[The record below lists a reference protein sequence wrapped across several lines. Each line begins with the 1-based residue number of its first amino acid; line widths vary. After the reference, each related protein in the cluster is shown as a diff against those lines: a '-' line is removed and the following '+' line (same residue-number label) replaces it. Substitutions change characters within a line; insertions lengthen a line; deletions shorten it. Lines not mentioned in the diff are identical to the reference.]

1 MQNLNQYS
9 TLIFDCD
16 GVILNSNFQ
25 KIEAYRSAA
34 LKFGADT
41 YQANALVKYHIELT
55 GISRNI
61 KFHYF
66 LETILGRK
74 VTEEDMN
81 FLLQSLNNEVIS
93 LLKNCEITLGLEELK
108 KQTQSTTWIVA
119 SGGNQEELRFLFS
132 DKKINHL
139 FDGGIFGSPKS
150 KHEIIE
156 NHILNNIKKLI
167 RKILEHSVE
176 LDFYEGGE
184 KDPTIPCLSAAELT
198 GRGWKTEAIPIVQ
211 TKKSLITRIF
221 SSLFQH

>member
-156 NHILNNIKKLI
+156 NHILNNSFLPALFLGDSLYDIETAMKYN
-167 RKILEHSVE
+167 
-176 LDFYEGGE
+176 LDFIFVSDWTDLENW
-184 KDPTIPCLSAAELT
+184 ELICKQYNVQSIRT
-198 GRGWKTEAIPIVQ
+198 VSDLVIV
-211 TKKSLITRIF
+211 
-221 SSLFQH
+221 

>member
-1 MQNLNQYS
+1 
-9 TLIFDCD
+9 
-16 GVILNSNFQ
+16 
-25 KIEAYRSAA
+25 
-34 LKFGADT
+34 
-41 YQANALVKYHIELT
+41 
-55 GISRNI
+55 
-61 KFHYF
+61 
-66 LETILGRK
+66 LGRK

-156 NHILNNIKKLI
+156 NHILNNSFLPALFLGDSLYDIETAMKYN
-167 RKILEHSVE
+167 
-176 LDFYEGGE
+176 LDFIFVSDWTDLENW
-184 KDPTIPCLSAAELT
+184 ELICKQYNVQSIRT
-198 GRGWKTEAIPIVQ
+198 VSDLVIV
-211 TKKSLITRIF
+211 
-221 SSLFQH
+221 

>member
-25 KIEAYRSAA
+25 KIEAYRKAA
-34 LKFGADT
+34 IKFGAD
-41 YQANALVKYHIELT
+41 AHEAEALVRYHVGLT

-66 LETILGRK
+66 LDTILGRK
-74 VTEEDMN
+74 VTDEDMN
-81 FLLQSLNNEVIS
+81 FLLQSLNNEVIA

-108 KQTQSTTWIVA
+108 KQSKDTTWMVA
-119 SGGNQEELRFLFS
+119 SGGDQEELRFLFS

-156 NHILNNIKKLI
+156 SHITNDNFLPALFFGDSLYDIETAKKYN
-167 RKILEHSVE
+167 
-176 LDFYEGGE
+176 LDFLFVSDWTDLENW
-184 KDPTIPCLSAAELT
+184 ELICKQYNVESIRT
-198 GRGWKTEAIPIVQ
+198 MSDLVIA
-211 TKKSLITRIF
+211 
-221 SSLFQH
+221 